1 MDDTG
6 SSTGL
11 DPARVRRIGPAAY
24 SRSRGGPAGG
34 GPPAAPRA
42 GERVIFNN
50 NWGGTQGAPPQGAG
64 EA

>member
-24 SRSRGGPAGG
+24 SRSRGAPAGDADTG
-34 GPPAAPRA
+34 YRYYRAAQVEQARLVALLRQLDMPLA
-42 GERVIFNN
+42 
-50 NWGGTQGAPPQGAG
+50 
-64 EA
+64 